1 MGRSCARSLPTKRA
15 AWNLSRSQPVEHGVD
30 EVAAKRP
37 PSGRLAALDLDDYDA
52 IVLCGG
58 QSPMLTFRDD
68 AGFIEAVGV

>member
-1 MGRSCARSLPTKRA
+1 LRPVPTHE
-15 AWNLSRSQPVEHGVD
+15 P
-30 EVAAKRP
+30 
-37 PSGRLAALDLDDYDA
+37 GRLEPSRRRLADLDLDDYDA

>member
-1 MGRSCARSLPTKRA
+1 MDPLLWDAVAPGPYPRTGLPRT
-15 AWNLSRSQPVEHGVD
+15 SRRG
-30 EVAAKRP
+30 
-37 PSGRLAALDLDDYDA
+37 LADLDLDDYDA